1 MTDVKTAFHLCANG
15 VMLSLSF
22 FFFFLSFFYFLF
34 FYFKAFGEKK
44 KENIYQIFVNT
55 NKGILF

>member
-1 MTDVKTAFHLCANG
+1 MLKQPFIYVQMGLC
-15 VMLSLSF
+15 SLIPFS
-22 FFFFLSFFYFLF
+22 FFFLSFFYFLF